1 MPRRE
6 DVRLL
11 PYSPEQLF
19 DLVADVGSYPGF
31 LPGVAAV
38 RVRGDSGSVMFAD
51 LVASFGSFRERFTSR
66 VEKDRPRRVRATLVD
81 GPLSRLEND
90 WRFEPAG
97 DGSTELS
104 FLVDF
109 AFRSRVLNAAAER
122 VFDRAFEN
130 MVAAFERRAAELYG
144 ASASGGI
151 SSSSAHSAA

>member
-31 LPGVAAV
+31 LPGVAAA
-38 RVRGDSGSVMFAD
+38 RVRGDSGTVMFAD

-81 GPLSRLEND
+81 GPLIRLEND
-90 WRFEPAG
+90 WRFEPVG

-109 AFRSRVLNAAAER
+109 AFR
-122 VFDRAFEN
+122 
-130 MVAAFERRAAELYG
+130 
-144 ASASGGI
+144 
-151 SSSSAHSAA
+151 